1 MRNVKSCTRK
11 GFGVLA
17 TNGNVGIPLVLT
29 TTRVSEHATVM
40 AGAGRPELAGCARRS
55 VTNRP
60 TGHALATAPTDAIS
74 TDATPTNGPSSWD
87 EASAENDKTT
97 VAINPATMPIP
108 PRPISIRL
116 ITTFAPECPV
126 FKPDSRPTLTQG

>member
-1 MRNVKSCTRK
+1 MKSCTRK
-11 GFGVLA
+11 GFGVFA

-29 TTRVSEHATVM
+29 TTWVSEHATVI
-40 AGAGRPELAGCARRS
+40 AGAGSPELAGCARRS
-55 VTNRP
+55 ITNRP
-60 TGHALATAPTDAIS
+60 TEHALATAPTDAMH
-74 TDATPTNGPSSWD
+74 TDATPTNEPSSRD

-97 VAINPATMPIP
+97 AAINPATMPIP

-126 FKPDSRPTLTQG
+126 FKPDPRPTLTHG